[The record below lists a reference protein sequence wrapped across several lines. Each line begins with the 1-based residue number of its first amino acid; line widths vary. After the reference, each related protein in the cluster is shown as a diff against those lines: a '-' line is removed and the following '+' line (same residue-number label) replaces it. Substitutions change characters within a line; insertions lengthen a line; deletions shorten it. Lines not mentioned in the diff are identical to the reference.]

1 MIYVVKFVNVKQ
13 SKEALMKLISEKKFR
28 TETLGLS
35 ATGFWRLKKSGELP
49 VPITIG
55 RRNFY
60 TPESISE
67 WLEAKKKANAKVGD

>member
-1 MIYVVKFVNVKQ
+1 MFVNVKH
-13 SKEALMKLISEKKFR
+13 SKEAPMKLISEKKFR

-35 ATGFWRLKKSGELP
+35 ATGFWRLKKAGEFP

-60 TPESISE
+60 TPESIAE
-67 WLEAKKKANAKVGD
+67 WLEAKKRVNVQTGE